1 MADVFRI
8 QERFEMVGRRVVYTV
23 KIPPGAAI
31 RRGDILLDLRGNHFK
46 VQGAEEM
53 PGRIPY
59 GNFADMPTGVVLE
72 ATDGVQVSGTILVR
86 ELFYRGLTEL
96 GLRSRGEGTEK
107 TSGNL

>member
-8 QERFEMVGRRVVYTV
+8 QERFEMVGRGVVYTV
-23 KIPPGAAI
+23 KISPGAEFRI
-31 RRGDILLDLRGNHFK
+31 GEILLDLRGNHFK
-46 VQGAEEM
+46 VQEAEM

-72 ATDGVQVSGTILVR
+72 PTDGVQVSGTILVR

-107 TSGNL
+107 TSENL